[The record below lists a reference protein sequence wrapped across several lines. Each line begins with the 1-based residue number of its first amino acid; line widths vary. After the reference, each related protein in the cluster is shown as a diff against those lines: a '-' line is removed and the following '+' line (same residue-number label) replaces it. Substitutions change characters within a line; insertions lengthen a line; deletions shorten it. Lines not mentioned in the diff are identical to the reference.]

1 MDTRGR
7 YGPMT
12 YLMLFT
18 AFALALA
25 FMAMFL
31 YIEGV

>member
-1 MDTRGR
+1 
-7 YGPMT
+7 MT

-31 YIEGV
+31 YIEA

>member
-1 MDTRGR
+1 
-7 YGPMT
+7 MT

-25 FMAMFL
+25 FMAMFF
-31 YIEGV
+31 YVDGV

>member
-1 MDTRGR
+1 
-7 YGPMT
+7 MT

-31 YIEGV
+31 YIEG